1 MADLLHASIAQI
13 ASEIRQDE
21 LSPVQLIETTLEA
34 IDQYEPQL
42 NAFITVFREESLE
55 SAKRVEAELK
65 NEKDLGPLHGIP
77 IALKDIICVEGTR
90 STAGSN
96 FFSDE
101 SLQFDATIV
110 SKLKS
115 AGAIIIGKTN
125 LHEFAFGVT
134 TENPHFGATA
144 NPWDTSRVPGGS
156 SGGSA
161 AAVVAGCCAGALGSD
176 TGGSIRIPAAVCG
189 HVGLK
194 PTFGR
199 ISVHGVVELAQSL
212 DTVGP
217 MCRYV
222 HDVALMMN
230 TLAGYDPRDV
240 HSENQPVPDYT
251 GGLDRPIRG
260 RKAGIPK
267 QHFFENLDPEVDRT
281 VREAIHVLEGLGVE
295 IVELDL
301 PSAEAG
307 HEVTLT
313 LLTAEAGQFHQQRL
327 AAHRED
333 YGVDVRELL
342 EDGLAL
348 SAADYIEAIRVREI
362 VRRDFMNAFEK
373 VDCILSPTAP
383 VPAPLRST
391 HDLSGGSESNRIRP
405 RLTRNTRLVNLL
417 GLPSISVPCGFAQ
430 VEASSSDEGLPVGLQ
445 ISGPWW
451 SEKTLLHIAHAFE
464 RATHWH
470 TVNVRHEALSMNNHS
485 GSQN

>member
-1 MADLLHASIAQI
+1 MDDILQASIAQI
-13 ASEIRQDE
+13 ASEIRKGE
-21 LSPVQLIETTLEA
+21 ISPVELIEATLEA
-34 IDQYEPQL
+34 IDQFQPRL

-55 SAKRVEAELK
+55 SARRAETEIR
-65 NEKDLGPLHGIP
+65 NGKDLGPLHGVP

-96 FFSDE
+96 FFAEE
-101 SLQFDATIV
+101 SPQFDAALV
-110 SKLKS
+110 SKLKN

-144 NPWDTSRVPGGS
+144 NPWDAARVPGGS

-161 AAVVAGCCAGALGSD
+161 AAVVAGLCAGALGSD

-194 PTFGR
+194 PTYGR
-199 ISVHGVVELAQSL
+199 ISVHGVIELAQSF
-212 DTVGP
+212 DCVGP

-251 GGLDRPIRG
+251 EGLDQPISG
-260 RKAGIPK
+260 RRAGIPK
-267 QHFFENLDPEVDRT
+267 QHFFDNLDPEVERIVGD
-281 VREAIHVLEGLGVE
+281 AIRVLEGLGVE
-295 IVELDL
+295 LVELDL

-313 LLTAEAGQFHQQRL
+313 LLMAEAGQFHQQRL
-327 AAHRED
+327 AAQRDD

-342 EDGLAL
+342 EKGLAL
-348 SAADYIEAIRVREI
+348 SATDYIRAVRMQET
-362 VRRDFMNAFEK
+362 VKREFVQAFEE

-391 HDLSGGSESNRIRP
+391 HDLSGGSKSNRIRP
-405 RLTRNTRLVNLL
+405 RLTRNTRLFNVL

-430 VEASSSDEGLPVGLQ
+430 VENSDNEEGLPVGLQ

-451 SEKTLLHIAHAFE
+451 SEKTLLHIAHAYE
-464 RATHWH
+464 RATSWH
-470 TVNVRHEALSMNNHS
+470 TKRVKREA
-485 GSQN
+485 

>member
-1 MADLLHASIAQI
+1 MDDILHASIAEIAAQI
-13 ASEIRQDE
+13 RKGEI
-21 LSPVQLIETTLEA
+21 SPVELIKATLEK
-34 IDQYEPQL
+34 IDQCEPQL
-42 NAFITVFREESLE
+42 NAFITVFRKESLD
-55 SAKRVEAELK
+55 SARRAEAEMRSG
-65 NEKDLGPLHGIP
+65 KDLGPLHGMP
-77 IALKDIICVEGTR
+77 IALKDIIYVEGTH

-96 FFSDE
+96 FFAEE
-101 SLQFDATIV
+101 SPQFDAALV
-110 SKLKS
+110 SKLRD

-144 NPWDTSRVPGGS
+144 NPWDASRVPGGS

-199 ISVHGVVELAQSL
+199 ISVHGVLALAQSL

-240 HSENQPVPDYT
+240 HSENRPVPDYT
-251 GGLDRPIRG
+251 EGLDQPIRG
-260 RKAGIPK
+260 RRAGVPK
-267 QHFFENLDPEVDRT
+267 QHFFDNVDPEVERI
-281 VREAIHVLEGLGVE
+281 VCESIKVLEGLGVD

-301 PSAEAG
+301 PSAPAG

-313 LLTAEAGQFHQQRL
+313 LLTAEAGQFHQERL

-342 EDGLAL
+342 EAGLSL
-348 SAADYIEAIRVREI
+348 SATDYVKAVRVREI
-362 VRRDFMNAFEK
+362 ARREFVEAFEK
-373 VDCILSPTAP
+373 VDCIVSPTAP
-383 VPAPLRST
+383 IPAPLRST

-405 RLTRNTRLVNLL
+405 RLTRNTRLINLL

-430 VEASSSDEGLPVGLQ
+430 VADSDSGEGLPVGLQ
-445 ISGPWW
+445 ITGPWW
-451 SEKTLLHIAHAFE
+451 SEKTLLQIAHAYE
-464 RATHWH
+464 QATPWH
-470 TVNVRHEALSMNNHS
+470 TVRVKRDA
-485 GSQN
+485 

>member
-1 MADLLHASIAQI
+1 MADILHASIAQI
-13 ASEIRQDE
+13 AAQIHKGEI
-21 LSPVQLIETTLEA
+21 SPVELIEATLEA
-34 IDQYEPQL
+34 INECEPQL

-55 SAKRVEAELK
+55 RARRAET
-65 NEKDLGPLHGIP
+65 EIRSGKDLGPLHGIP
-77 IALKDIICVEGTR
+77 IALKDIIYVEGTR
-90 STAGSN
+90 STGGSN

-101 SLQFDATIV
+101 SPQFDAALV
-110 SKLKS
+110 SKLRD

-199 ISVHGVVELAQSL
+199 ISVHGVLALAQSL

-240 HSENQPVPDYT
+240 HSENRPVPDYT
-251 GGLDRPIRG
+251 EGLDEPIRG
-260 RKAGIPK
+260 RKAGVPK
-267 QHFFENLDPEVDRT
+267 QHFFDDLDPEVERI
-281 VREAIHVLEGLGVE
+281 VREAIKVIEGLGVE

-301 PSAEAG
+301 PSAPAG

-313 LLTAEAGQFHQQRL
+313 LLMAEAGQFHEQRL

-342 EDGLAL
+342 EGGLAL
-348 SAADYIEAIRVREI
+348 SASDYIKAVRVREI
-362 VRRDFMNAFEK
+362 VKSEFVQAFEE

-383 VPAPLRST
+383 IPAPLRST

-405 RLTRNTRLVNLL
+405 RLTRNTRLINLL
-417 GLPSISVPCGFAQ
+417 GLPSISVPCGFVQA
-430 VEASSSDEGLPVGLQ
+430 EDSDSKEGLPVGLQ
-445 ISGPWW
+445 ITGPWW
-451 SEKTLLHIAHAFE
+451 SEPTLLQVAHAYE
-464 RATHWH
+464 RATPWH
-470 TVNVRHEALSMNNHS
+470 TMNVRRETFSIGN
-485 GSQN
+485 

>member
-1 MADLLHASIAQI
+1 MDDILHASIAQMAAQI
-13 ASEIRQDE
+13 RKGEI
-21 LSPVQLIETTLEA
+21 SPVELIEATLET
-34 IDQYEPQL
+34 INQCEPQL

-55 SAKRVEAELK
+55 SARRAEAEIR
-65 NEKDLGPLHGIP
+65 NGRDLGPLHGIP
-77 IALKDIICVEGTR
+77 IALKDIIYVEGTR

-96 FFSDE
+96 FFSEE
-101 SLQFDATIV
+101 SPQFDAALV
-110 SKLKS
+110 SKLRD

-144 NPWDTSRVPGGS
+144 NPWDTARVPGGS

-199 ISVHGVVELAQSL
+199 TSVHGVLALAQSL

-230 TLAGYDPRDV
+230 ILAGYDPRDV

-251 GGLDRPIRG
+251 EGLDQPIRG
-260 RKAGIPK
+260 CRVGIPK
-267 QHFFENLDPEVDRT
+267 QHFFDNLDLEVERI
-281 VREAIHVLEGLGVE
+281 VREAIKVLEGLGVE

-301 PSAEAG
+301 PSAPAG

-313 LLTAEAGQFHQQRL
+313 LLTAEAGQFHQERL

-342 EDGLAL
+342 ENGLAL
-348 SAADYIEAIRVREI
+348 SATDYVEAIRVREI
-362 VRRDFMNAFEK
+362 AKREFAQAFDQ

-405 RLTRNTRLVNLL
+405 RLTRNTRLINLL
-417 GLPSISVPCGFAQ
+417 GLPSISVPCGFVQ
-430 VEASSSDEGLPVGLQ
+430 VEDSDSDPGLPVGLQ

-451 SEKTLLHIAHAFE
+451 SEKTLLQIAHTYE
-464 RATHWH
+464 QVTPWH
-470 TVNVRHEALSMNNHS
+470 TVRVKREA
-485 GSQN
+485 

>member
-1 MADLLHASIAQI
+1 MDDILHASIAQI
-13 ASEIRQDE
+13 AAQIRKSAISVVE
-21 LSPVQLIETTLEA
+21 LIEMTLET
-34 IDQYEPQL
+34 IDQCEPEL
-42 NAFITVFREESLE
+42 NAFITVFRDESFE
-55 SAKRVEAELK
+55 RARQAEAEIR
-65 NEKDLGPLHGIP
+65 NGKDLGPLHGMP
-77 IALKDIICVEGTR
+77 IALKDIIYVEGTH

-96 FFSDE
+96 FFAEE
-101 SLQFDATIV
+101 SPQFDAALV
-110 SKLKS
+110 SKLRD

-144 NPWDTSRVPGGS
+144 NPWDTARVPGGS

-199 ISVHGVVELAQSL
+199 ISVHGVFALAQSL

-230 TLAGYDPRDV
+230 VLAGYDPRDV
-240 HSENQPVPDYT
+240 HSENRPVPDYT
-251 GGLDRPIRG
+251 EGLDLPIRG
-260 RKAGIPK
+260 RRAGVPK
-267 QHFFENLDPEVDRT
+267 QHFFDELDPEVERI
-281 VREAIHVLEGLGVE
+281 VHEAIKVLEGLGIE

-301 PSAEAG
+301 PSAPAG

-313 LLTAEAGQFHQQRL
+313 LLTAEAGQFHEQRL
-327 AAHRED
+327 AARRED

-342 EDGLAL
+342 EDGLSL
-348 SAADYIEAIRVREI
+348 SATDYVRAVRVRE
-362 VRRDFMNAFEK
+362 VAKREFVEGFEK
-373 VDCILSPTAP
+373 VDCIVSPTAP

-391 HDLSGGSESNRIRP
+391 HDLSGGSDSNRIRP
-405 RLTRNTRLVNLL
+405 RLTRNTRLINLL
-417 GLPSISVPCGFAQ
+417 GLPSISVPCGFVQ
-430 VEASSSDEGLPVGLQ
+430 VKDSASEHGLPVGLQ
-445 ISGPWW
+445 ITGPWW
-451 SEKTLLHIAHAFE
+451 SEKTLLQVAHAYE
-464 RATHWH
+464 SATSWH
-470 TVNVRHEALSMNNHS
+470 TMKVKCEA
-485 GSQN
+485 

>member
-1 MADLLHASIAQI
+1 MDDILHASIAQLAAQI
-13 ASEIRQDE
+13 RKGEI
-21 LSPVQLIETTLEA
+21 SPVELIGTTLEA
-34 IDQYEPQL
+34 IDECEPQL

-55 SAKRVEAELK
+55 RARQAGVEIRSG
-65 NEKDLGPLHGIP
+65 KDRSPLHGIP
-77 IALKDIICVEGTR
+77 IALKDIIYVEGTR

-96 FFSDE
+96 FFSQE
-101 SLQFDATIV
+101 SPQFDAALV
-110 SKLKS
+110 SKLRD

-144 NPWDTSRVPGGS
+144 NPWDTARVPGGS

-199 ISVHGVVELAQSL
+199 TSVHGVLALAQSL

-230 TLAGYDPRDV
+230 ILAGYDPRDV

-251 GGLDRPIRG
+251 EGLDQPICG
-260 RKAGIPK
+260 RRAGVPK
-267 QHFFENLDPEVDRT
+267 QHFFENLDPEVERVVGD
-281 VREAIHVLEGLGVE
+281 AIKVLEGLGVE

-301 PSAEAG
+301 PSAPAG

-313 LLTAEAGQFHQQRL
+313 LLTAEAGQFHQERL
-327 AAHRED
+327 ATHRED
-333 YGVDVRELL
+333 YGIDVRELL
-342 EDGLAL
+342 EQGLEL
-348 SAADYIEAIRVREI
+348 SATDYVEAIRVREI
-362 VRRDFMNAFEK
+362 TRREFAKAFDQ

-383 VPAPLRST
+383 IAAPLRST

-405 RLTRNTRLVNLL
+405 HLTRNTRLINLL
-417 GLPSISVPCGFAQ
+417 GLPSISVPCGFVQ
-430 VEASSSDEGLPVGLQ
+430 VEGSDSDPGLPVGLQ
-445 ISGPWW
+445 ITGPWW
-451 SEKTLLHIAHAFE
+451 SEKTLLQVAHAYE
-464 RATHWH
+464 RATPWR
-470 TVNVRHEALSMNNHS
+470 TIKVKRF
-485 GSQN
+485 

>member
-1 MADLLHASIAQI
+1 MDDILHASIAQLT
-13 ASEIRQDE
+13 AQIRKGE
-21 LSPVQLIETTLEA
+21 VSTVELIEATFQA
-34 IDQYEPQL
+34 IDQCEPQL

-55 SAKRVEAELK
+55 GARQAEAEIRSG
-65 NEKDLGPLHGIP
+65 KDLGPLHGIP

-96 FFSDE
+96 FFSEE
-101 SLQFDATIV
+101 SPQFDAALV
-110 SKLKS
+110 SKLKD

-194 PTFGR
+194 PTYGR
-199 ISVHGVVELAQSL
+199 ISVRGVIELAQSL
-212 DTVGP
+212 DSVGP

-230 TLAGYDPRDV
+230 ALAGYDPRDV

-251 GGLDRPIRG
+251 EGLDQPIRG
-260 RKAGIPK
+260 RRAGIPK
-267 QHFFENLDPEVDRT
+267 QHFFDNLHPEVERT
-281 VREAIHVLEGLGVE
+281 VGDAIEVLEGLGVE
-295 IVELDL
+295 VVELDL
-301 PSAEAG
+301 PSVEAG

-313 LLTAEAGQFHQQRL
+313 LLMAEAGYFHRQRL
-327 AAHRED
+327 AEHRED

-342 EDGLAL
+342 ERGLSL
-348 SAADYIEAIRVREI
+348 SASDYVKVVRVQEIAKREF
-362 VRRDFMNAFEK
+362 VGAFEE
-373 VDCILSPTAP
+373 VDCILSPTVP
-383 VPAPLRST
+383 IPAPLRST

-405 RLTRNTRLVNLL
+405 RLTQNTRLFNLL

-430 VEASSSDEGLPVGLQ
+430 VEASDSGEGLPVGLQ
-445 ISGPWW
+445 ICGPWW
-451 SEKTLLHIAHAFE
+451 SEKTLLQVAHAYE
-464 RATHWH
+464 RATPWH
-470 TVNVRHEALSMNNHS
+470 TMNVKRETFSMNN
-485 GSQN
+485 

>member
-1 MADLLHASIAQI
+1 MDDMLHASIAQI
-13 ASEIRQDE
+13 AAQIRKGEI
-21 LSPVQLIETTLEA
+21 SPVELIGTTLET
-34 IDQYEPQL
+34 IDQCESQL
-42 NAFITVFREESLE
+42 NAFITVFHEESLE
-55 SAKRVEAELK
+55 RARQAEVELR
-65 NEKDLGPLHGIP
+65 NGKDLGPLHGMP
-77 IALKDIICVEGTR
+77 IALKDIIYVEGTR

-96 FFSDE
+96 FFSEE
-101 SLQFDATIV
+101 SPQFDAALV
-110 SKLKS
+110 SKLRD

-161 AAVVAGCCAGALGSD
+161 AAVVVGCCVGALGSD

-199 ISVHGVVELAQSL
+199 TSVHGVLALAQSL

-251 GGLDRPIRG
+251 EGLDQPIRG
-260 RKAGIPK
+260 RKAGVPK
-267 QHFFENLDPEVDRT
+267 QHFFDSVDPEVERV
-281 VREAIHVLEGLGVE
+281 VREAIKVLEELGVD

-301 PSAEAG
+301 PSAPVG

-313 LLTAEAGQFHQQRL
+313 LLTAEAGQFHQERL

-348 SAADYIEAIRVREI
+348 SAADYVKAVRVRE
-362 VRRDFMNAFEK
+362 VAKREFEEAFEEI
-373 VDCILSPTAP
+373 DCILSPTAP
-383 VPAPLRST
+383 IPAPLRST

-405 RLTRNTRLVNLL
+405 RLTRNTRLINLL

-430 VEASSSDEGLPVGLQ
+430 VGNSDSKEGLPVGLQ
-445 ISGPWW
+445 ITGPWW
-451 SEKTLLHIAHAFE
+451 SEKTLLQVAYAYE
-464 RATHWH
+464 QATPWH
-470 TVNVRHEALSMNNHS
+470 TVKVKREAFSMDD
-485 GSQN
+485 

>member
-1 MADLLHASIAQI
+1 MDNILHASTAQI
-13 ASEIRQDE
+13 AAQIRKGE
-21 LSPVQLIETTLEA
+21 LSPVELIEMTLDA
-34 IDQYEPQL
+34 IDQCEPRL

-55 SAKRVEAELK
+55 RARQVETEIR
-65 NEKDLGPLHGIP
+65 NGQDLGPLHGIP
-77 IALKDIICVEGTR
+77 IALKDIIYVEGTR

-96 FFSDE
+96 FFSKE
-101 SLQFDATIV
+101 SPQFDAALV
-110 SKLKS
+110 SKLRD

-144 NPWDTSRVPGGS
+144 NPWDTARVPGGS

-161 AAVVAGCCAGALGSD
+161 AAVVVGCCAGALGSD

-199 ISVHGVVELAQSL
+199 TSVHGVLALAQSL

-222 HDVALMMN
+222 YDAALMMN
-230 TLAGYDPRDV
+230 VLAGYDPRDV

-251 GGLDRPIRG
+251 EGLDQPIRG
-260 RKAGIPK
+260 CRAGVPK
-267 QHFFENLDPEVDRT
+267 QHFFDQLDPEVDRS
-281 VREAIHVLEGLGVE
+281 VREAIKVLERLGVD
-295 IVELDL
+295 IIELDL
-301 PSAEAG
+301 PSAPAG

-342 EDGLAL
+342 EAGLSL
-348 SAADYIEAIRVREI
+348 SATDYVKAVRVREI
-362 VRRDFMNAFEK
+362 VKREFASAFEG
-373 VDCILSPTAP
+373 VDCIVSPTAP
-383 VPAPLRST
+383 IPAPLRST

-405 RLTRNTRLVNLL
+405 RLTRNTRLINLL
-417 GLPSISVPCGFAQ
+417 GLPSISVPCGFAE
-430 VEASSSDEGLPVGLQ
+430 VENSDSKTGLPVGLQ

-451 SEKTLLHIAHAFE
+451 SEKTLLQVAHAYE
-464 RATHWH
+464 RATPWH
-470 TVNVRHEALSMNNHS
+470 TMKVKCEA
-485 GSQN
+485 

>member
-1 MADLLHASIAQI
+1 MDDMLHASIAQLAAQI
-13 ASEIRQDE
+13 RTGEI
-21 LSPVQLIETTLEA
+21 SPVELIEATLQT
-34 IDQYEPQL
+34 IDQCEPQL

-55 SAKRVEAELK
+55 RARQAEVEIR
-65 NEKDLGPLHGIP
+65 NGKDLGPLHGMP
-77 IALKDIICVEGTR
+77 IALKDIIYVEGTR

-96 FFSDE
+96 FFSEE
-101 SLQFDATIV
+101 SPQFDAALV
-110 SKLKS
+110 SKLRD

-199 ISVHGVVELAQSL
+199 TSVHGVLALAQSL

-251 GGLDRPIRG
+251 EGLDQPIRG
-260 RKAGIPK
+260 RRAGVPK
-267 QHFFENLDPEVDRT
+267 QHFFDSVDPEIERIVG
-281 VREAIHVLEGLGVE
+281 EAIKVLEGLEVD

-301 PSAEAG
+301 PSAPTG

-313 LLTAEAGQFHQQRL
+313 LLTAEAGQFHQERL
-327 AAHRED
+327 AAHGED

-342 EDGLAL
+342 EDGLGL
-348 SAADYIEAIRVREI
+348 SAADYVKAVRVREI
-362 VRRDFMNAFEK
+362 AKREFEEAFEE

-383 VPAPLRST
+383 IPAPLRST

-405 RLTRNTRLVNLL
+405 RLTRNTRLINLL

-430 VEASSSDEGLPVGLQ
+430 VENSDSKEGLPVGLQ
-445 ISGPWW
+445 ITGPWW
-451 SEKTLLHIAHAFE
+451 SEKTLLQVAYAYE
-464 RATHWH
+464 RATPWH
-470 TVNVRHEALSMNNHS
+470 TINVKREA
-485 GSQN
+485 

>member
-1 MADLLHASIAQI
+1 MDDILYGSIAQI
-13 ASEIRQDE
+13 AAQIRKGDI
-21 LSPVQLIETTLEA
+21 SPVELIEGTLEA
-34 IDQYEPQL
+34 IDECEPQL
-42 NAFITVFREESLE
+42 NAFITVFHEESLE
-55 SAKRVEAELK
+55 RAREAEAEIR
-65 NEKDLGPLHGIP
+65 NGNDLGPLHGMP
-77 IALKDIICVEGTR
+77 IALKDIIYVQGTH

-96 FFSDE
+96 FFSEE
-101 SLQFDATIV
+101 SPQFDAALV
-110 SKLKS
+110 SKLRDS
-115 AGAIIIGKTN
+115 GAIIIGKTN

-144 NPWDTSRVPGGS
+144 NPWDTARVPGGS

-161 AAVVAGCCAGALGSD
+161 AAVISGCCAGALGSD

-199 ISVHGVVELAQSL
+199 VSLYGVLELAQSL

-222 HDVALMMN
+222 HDAALMMN

-240 HSENQPVPDYT
+240 HSENQPVLDYT
-251 GGLDRPIRG
+251 EGLEQPIRG
-260 RKAGIPK
+260 RRAGIPK
-267 QHFFENLDPEVDRT
+267 QHFFDNVDPEVERL
-281 VREAIHVLEGLGVE
+281 VREAIKVLEELGVD
-295 IVELDL
+295 IVEIDL
-301 PSAEAG
+301 PSAEVG

-313 LLTAEAGQFHQQRL
+313 LLTAEAGQFHQERL
-327 AAHRED
+327 ATHRED

-348 SAADYIEAIRVREI
+348 SATDYVKAVRVREI
-362 VRRDFMNAFEK
+362 ARREFSEVFET

-383 VPAPLRST
+383 IPAPFRST

-405 RLTRNTRLVNLL
+405 RLTRNTRLINLL

-430 VEASSSDEGLPVGLQ
+430 VGSTDSNEGLPVGLQ

-451 SEKTLLHIAHAFE
+451 SEKTLLHIAHAYE
-464 RATHWH
+464 RATPWH
-470 TVNVRHEALSMNNHS
+470 TVKVKREA
-485 GSQN
+485 

>member
-1 MADLLHASIAQI
+1 MEGILHTSIAQI
-13 ASEIRQDE
+13 GVQIRRGEI
-21 LSPVQLIETTLEA
+21 SPVELIEATLEA
-34 IDQYEPQL
+34 IDRCEPQL

-55 SAKRVEAELK
+55 NARWAEAAIRDG
-65 NEKDLGPLHGIP
+65 KDLGPLHGLP
-77 IALKDIICVEGTR
+77 IALKDIIYVEGTR

-96 FFSDE
+96 FFSEE
-101 SLQFDATIV
+101 SPQFDAALV
-110 SKLKS
+110 SKLRD

-161 AAVVAGCCAGALGSD
+161 AAAVAGCCAGALGSD

-199 ISVHGVVELAQSL
+199 ISVYGVLPLAQSL

-230 TLAGYDPRDV
+230 VLAGYDSRDV
-240 HSENQPVPDYT
+240 HSANCPVPDYT
-251 GGLDRPIRG
+251 EGLDQPIRG
-260 RKAGIPK
+260 RRAGVPK
-267 QHFFENLDPEVDRT
+267 QHFFDNVDPEVERT
-281 VREAIHVLEGLGVE
+281 VGEAIKVLEGLGVE

-313 LLTAEAGQFHQQRL
+313 LLTAEAGQFHQERL

-348 SAADYIEAIRVREI
+348 SAAEYINAIRVREI
-362 VRRDFMNAFEK
+362 VRREFVGAFEK

-383 VPAPLRST
+383 IPAPLRST

-405 RLTRNTRLVNLL
+405 RLTRNTRLINLL

-430 VEASSSDEGLPVGLQ
+430 VENSDSQEGLPVGLQ
-445 ISGPWW
+445 ITGPWW
-451 SEKTLLHIAHAFE
+451 SEKTLLHIAHAYE
-464 RATHWH
+464 RATPWH
-470 TVNVRHEALSMNNHS
+470 TVNVKRCIE
-485 GSQN
+485 

>member
-1 MADLLHASIAQI
+1 MDDILHASIAQI
-13 ASEIRQDE
+13 AAQIRKGE
-21 LSPVQLIETTLEA
+21 LSPVELIEMTLET
-34 IDQYEPQL
+34 IDQCEPQL

-55 SAKRVEAELK
+55 SARRAEAEIR
-65 NEKDLGPLHGIP
+65 NGRDLGPLHGIP
-77 IALKDIICVEGTR
+77 IALKDIIYVEGTR

-96 FFSDE
+96 FFSEE
-101 SLQFDATIV
+101 SPQFDAALVT
-110 SKLKS
+110 KLRD

-144 NPWDTSRVPGGS
+144 NPWDTARVPGGS

-199 ISVHGVVELAQSL
+199 TSVHGVLALAQSL

-222 HDVALMMN
+222 HDAALMMN

-251 GGLDRPIRG
+251 EGLDQPIRG
-260 RKAGIPK
+260 RRAGVPK
-267 QHFFENLDPEVDRT
+267 QHFFENLDSEVER
-281 VREAIHVLEGLGVE
+281 VVGEAIKVLEGLGVE

-313 LLTAEAGQFHQQRL
+313 LLTAEAGQFHQERL

-348 SAADYIEAIRVREI
+348 SATDYVEAIRVREI
-362 VRRDFMNAFEK
+362 AKREFAQAFDQ

-405 RLTRNTRLVNLL
+405 RLTRNTRLINLL

-430 VEASSSDEGLPVGLQ
+430 VEGSDSKEGLPVGLQ
-445 ISGPWW
+445 ITGPWW
-451 SEKTLLHIAHAFE
+451 YEKTLLQIAHTYE
-464 RATHWH
+464 RATPWH
-470 TVNVRHEALSMNNHS
+470 TVKVKRDA
-485 GSQN
+485 

>member
-1 MADLLHASIAQI
+1 MDDILHASIAQI
-13 ASEIRQDE
+13 AAQIRKGK
-21 LSPVQLIETTLEA
+21 LSPVELIETTLQA
-34 IDQYEPQL
+34 IDRCEPQL

-55 SAKRVEAELK
+55 RARGAEADIR
-65 NEKDLGPLHGIP
+65 NGKDLGPLHGVP
-77 IALKDIICVEGTR
+77 IALKDIIYVEGTR

-101 SLQFDATIV
+101 SPQFDAALV
-110 SKLKS
+110 FKLRE

-199 ISVHGVVELAQSL
+199 TSVHGVLALAQSL

-222 HDVALMMN
+222 HDIALMMN
-230 TLAGYDPRDV
+230 VLAGYDPRDV
-240 HSENQPVPDYT
+240 HSVNQPVPDYAD
-251 GGLDRPIRG
+251 GIDQPIRG
-260 RKAGIPK
+260 RRAGVPK
-267 QHFFENLDPEVDRT
+267 QHFFENLDPEVERV
-281 VREAIHVLEGLGVE
+281 VREAIKVLEGLGVE

-301 PSAEAG
+301 PSAPAG

-313 LLTAEAGQFHQQRL
+313 LLTAEAGQFHQERL
-327 AAHRED
+327 AAHRGD

-342 EDGLAL
+342 EAGLAL
-348 SAADYIEAIRVREI
+348 SATDYVKAVRVREI
-362 VRRDFMNAFEK
+362 AKREFSLAFEE

-383 VPAPLRST
+383 IPAPLRST

-405 RLTRNTRLVNLL
+405 RLTRNTRLINLL

-430 VEASSSDEGLPVGLQ
+430 VENSDSEVGLPVGLQ
-445 ISGPWW
+445 ITGPWW
-451 SEKTLLHIAHAFE
+451 SEQTLLQVAHAYE
-464 RATHWH
+464 HATPWH
-470 TVNVRHEALSMNNHS
+470 TMNVKRKA
-485 GSQN
+485 

>member
-1 MADLLHASIAQI
+1 MDDILYGSIAQI
-13 ASEIRQDE
+13 AAQIRKGDI
-21 LSPVQLIETTLEA
+21 SPVELIEGTLEA
-34 IDQYEPQL
+34 IDQCEPQL
-42 NAFITVFREESLE
+42 NAFITVFHDESLE
-55 SAKRVEAELK
+55 RARQAET
-65 NEKDLGPLHGIP
+65 EIRDGTDLGPLHGMP
-77 IALKDIICVEGTR
+77 IALKDIIYVQGTH

-96 FFSDE
+96 FFSEE
-101 SLQFDATIV
+101 SPRFDAALV
-110 SKLKS
+110 SRLRD
-115 AGAIIIGKTN
+115 AGAVIIGKTN

-199 ISVHGVVELAQSL
+199 VSVYGVLELAQSL

-222 HDVALMMN
+222 HDAALMMN

-240 HSENQPVPDYT
+240 HSENQPVLDYT
-251 GGLDRPIRG
+251 EGLEQPIRG
-260 RKAGIPK
+260 RRAGIPK
-267 QHFFENLDPEVDRT
+267 QHFFDNVDPEVERL
-281 VREAIHVLEGLGVE
+281 VREAIKVLEELGVD

-313 LLTAEAGQFHQQRL
+313 LLTAEAGQFHQERL
-327 AAHRED
+327 ATHRED

-348 SAADYIEAIRVREI
+348 SATDYVKAVRVRE
-362 VRRDFMNAFEK
+362 VARREFSEAFGA

-405 RLTRNTRLVNLL
+405 RLTRNTRLINLL

-430 VEASSSDEGLPVGLQ
+430 VENTDSEEGLPVGLQ

-451 SEKTLLHIAHAFE
+451 SEKTLLHIAHAYE
-464 RATHWH
+464 CATSWH
-470 TVNVRHEALSMNNHS
+470 TVNVKRCIE
-485 GSQN
+485 

>member
-1 MADLLHASIAQI
+1 MDDILYASISQLAAQI
-13 ASEIRQDE
+13 HKGKI
-21 LSPVQLIETTLEA
+21 SPVELIEMTLQA
-34 IDQYEPQL
+34 IDQCEPQL
-42 NAFITVFREESLE
+42 NAFITVFHEGSLKK
-55 SAKRVEAELK
+55 ARQAEAEMRK
-65 NEKDLGPLHGIP
+65 GKDLGPLHGIP
-77 IALKDIICVEGTR
+77 IALKDIIYVEGTR

-96 FFSDE
+96 FFSEE
-101 SLQFDATIV
+101 SPQFDAALV
-110 SKLKS
+110 SKLKG

-161 AAVVAGCCAGALGSD
+161 SAVVAGCCAGALGSD

-194 PTFGR
+194 PTYGR
-199 ISVHGVVELAQSL
+199 ISVHGVLELAQSL
-212 DTVGP
+212 DCVGP

-240 HSENQPVPDYT
+240 HSEDQPVPDYT
-251 GGLDRPIRG
+251 EGLDQPIRG
-260 RKAGIPK
+260 RKVGVPK
-267 QHFFENLDPEVDRT
+267 QHFFDNLHPEVERT
-281 VREAIHVLEGLGVE
+281 TGDAIKVLEGLGVE

-301 PSAEAG
+301 SSAEMG
-307 HEVTLT
+307 HEVTLM
-313 LLTAEAGQFHQQRL
+313 LLMAEAGHFHQQRL

-348 SAADYIEAIRVREI
+348 SAADYVKAVRGQEI
-362 VRRDFMNAFEK
+362 VRREFTQAFEK
-373 VDCILSPTAP
+373 VDCIISPTAP
-383 VPAPLRST
+383 IPAPLRST

-405 RLTRNTRLVNLL
+405 RLTRNTRLFNLL

-430 VEASSSDEGLPVGLQ
+430 IENSNSEEGLPVGLQ

-451 SEKTLLHIAHAFE
+451 SEKALLQVAYAYE
-464 RATHWH
+464 RATPWH
-470 TVNVRHEALSMNNHS
+470 TKNVKRDA
-485 GSQN
+485 

>member
-1 MADLLHASIAQI
+1 MDDILHASIAEI
-13 ASEIRQDE
+13 AEAIRKGEI
-21 LSPVQLIETTLEA
+21 SPVELIEATLA
-34 IDQYEPQL
+34 KIDRCEPQL

-55 SAKRVEAELK
+55 RARQAEVEIRDG
-65 NEKDLGPLHGIP
+65 KDLGPLHGMP
-77 IALKDIICVEGTR
+77 IALKDIIYVEGTR

-96 FFSDE
+96 FFAEE
-101 SLQFDATIV
+101 SPQFDAALVT
-110 SKLKS
+110 KLRD
-115 AGAIIIGKTN
+115 AGAVIIGKTN

-144 NPWDTSRVPGGS
+144 NPWDTARVPGGS

-199 ISVHGVVELAQSL
+199 ISVHGVFELAQSL

-230 TLAGYDPRDV
+230 ALAGYDPRDV
-240 HSENQPVPDYT
+240 HSANQPVPDYT
-251 GGLDRPIRG
+251 EGLDQSIRG
-260 RKAGIPK
+260 RRAGVPK
-267 QHFFENLDPEVDRT
+267 QHFFDNVDPEVERI
-281 VREAIHVLEGLGVE
+281 VREAIKVVEGLGVE

-301 PSAEAG
+301 PSAKAG

-313 LLTAEAGQFHQQRL
+313 LLTAEAGQFHQERL

-342 EDGLAL
+342 ENGLSL
-348 SAADYIEAIRVREI
+348 SATDYVKAVRVREVVTREFI
-362 VRRDFMNAFEK
+362 QAFEE

-383 VPAPLRST
+383 IPAPLRST

-405 RLTRNTRLVNLL
+405 RLTRNTRLINLL
-417 GLPSISVPCGFAQ
+417 GLPSISVPCGFVQ
-430 VEASSSDEGLPVGLQ
+430 VENSESKEGLPVGLQ
-445 ISGPWW
+445 ITGPWW
-451 SEKTLLHIAHAFE
+451 SEKTLLQVAHAYE
-464 RATHWH
+464 RATPWH
-470 TVNVRHEALSMNNHS
+470 TVHVKRET
-485 GSQN
+485 

>member
-1 MADLLHASIAQI
+1 MDEILHASIAQI
-13 ASEIRQDE
+13 AAQIRKGAISAVE
-21 LSPVQLIETTLEA
+21 LIEMTLET
-34 IDQYEPQL
+34 IDRCEPEL
-42 NAFITVFREESLE
+42 NAFIRVFRDESLE
-55 SAKRVEAELK
+55 RARQAEAEIR
-65 NEKDLGPLHGIP
+65 NGKDLGPLHGMP
-77 IALKDIICVEGTR
+77 IALKDIIYVEGTR

-96 FFSDE
+96 FFADE
-101 SLQFDATIV
+101 SPQFDAALVT
-110 SKLKS
+110 KLRD

-199 ISVHGVVELAQSL
+199 ISVYGVFALAQSL

-230 TLAGYDPRDV
+230 ALAGYDPRDV

-251 GGLDRPIRG
+251 EGLDQPIHG
-260 RKAGIPK
+260 RRIGVPK
-267 QHFFENLDPEVDRT
+267 QHFFENLDPEVKRVVGD
-281 VREAIHVLEGLGVE
+281 AIKVLEGLGVE

-301 PSAEAG
+301 PSAPAG

-313 LLTAEAGQFHQQRL
+313 LLMAEAGQFHQQRL
-327 AAHRED
+327 ASHREN

-342 EDGLAL
+342 EDGLSL
-348 SAADYIEAIRVREI
+348 SATDYVKAVRVREI
-362 VRRDFMNAFEK
+362 VRREFVEAFER
-373 VDCILSPTAP
+373 VDCIVSPTAP

-391 HDLSGGSESNRIRP
+391 HDLSGGSESNRI
-405 RLTRNTRLVNLL
+405 
-417 GLPSISVPCGFAQ
+417 PSALDS
-430 VEASSSDEGLPVGLQ
+430 EHTSD
-445 ISGPWW
+445 
-451 SEKTLLHIAHAFE
+451 
-464 RATHWH
+464 
-470 TVNVRHEALSMNNHS
+470 
-485 GSQN
+485 

>member
-1 MADLLHASIAQI
+1 MEDLLHASIAQI
-13 ASEIRQDE
+13 AAQIRKGAISVVE
-21 LSPVQLIETTLEA
+21 LIEMTLET
-34 IDQYEPQL
+34 IDQCEPEL
-42 NAFITVFREESLE
+42 NAFIKVFRDESLE
-55 SAKRVEAELK
+55 RARQAEAEIR
-65 NEKDLGPLHGIP
+65 NGKDLGPLHGMP
-77 IALKDIICVEGTR
+77 IALKDIIYVEGTR

-96 FFSDE
+96 FFADE
-101 SLQFDATIV
+101 SPQFDAALVT
-110 SKLKS
+110 KLRD

-199 ISVHGVVELAQSL
+199 TSVYGVLALAQSL

-230 TLAGYDPRDV
+230 ILAGYDPRDV
-240 HSENQPVPDYT
+240 HSESQPVPDYAD
-251 GGLDRPIRG
+251 GIDQPIRG
-260 RKAGIPK
+260 RRAGIPK
-267 QHFFENLDPEVDRT
+267 QHFFENLDPEVERVVDD
-281 VREAIHVLEGLGVE
+281 AIKVLEGLGVE

-301 PSAEAG
+301 PSAPTG

-327 AAHRED
+327 AAHREN

-348 SAADYIEAIRVREI
+348 SATNYVEAIRVREI
-362 VRRDFMNAFEK
+362 ARREFVEAFER
-373 VDCILSPTAP
+373 VDCIVSPTAP

-405 RLTRNTRLVNLL
+405 RLTRNTRLINLL
-417 GLPSISVPCGFAQ
+417 GLPSISVPCGFVQ
-430 VEASSSDEGLPVGLQ
+430 VEDSDSEQGLPVGLQ

-451 SEKTLLHIAHAFE
+451 SEKTLLQVAHAYE
-464 RATHWH
+464 QATPWH
-470 TVNVRHEALSMNNHS
+470 TVRVKCEA
-485 GSQN
+485 

>member
-1 MADLLHASIAQI
+1 MDDILHASIAQI
-13 ASEIRQDE
+13 AAQIRKGD
-21 LSPVQLIETTLEA
+21 LSPVELIKATLEK
-34 IDQYEPQL
+34 IDQCEPQL
-42 NAFITVFREESLE
+42 NAFIAVFREESLE
-55 SAKRVEAELK
+55 SARQAEAEIRDGR
-65 NEKDLGPLHGIP
+65 DLGPLHGMP
-77 IALKDIICVEGTR
+77 IALKDIIYVEGTR

-96 FFSDE
+96 FFSEE
-101 SLQFDATIV
+101 SPQFDAALV
-110 SKLKS
+110 SKLRG

-144 NPWDTSRVPGGS
+144 NPWHTSRVPGGS

-161 AAVVAGCCAGALGSD
+161 AAVVAGGCAGALGSD

-199 ISVHGVVELAQSL
+199 ISVHGVLALAQSL

-222 HDVALMMN
+222 HDAALMMN
-230 TLAGYDPRDV
+230 CLAGYDARDV

-251 GGLDRPIRG
+251 EGLDEPVRG

-267 QHFFENLDPEVDRT
+267 QHFFDNVDPEVER
-281 VREAIHVLEGLGVE
+281 VVHEAIKVLEGLGVE
-295 IVELDL
+295 IVELNL
-301 PSAEAG
+301 PSAPAG

-313 LLTAEAGQFHQQRL
+313 LLTAEAGEFHQERL

-348 SAADYIEAIRVREI
+348 SAADYVKAVRVREV
-362 VRRDFMNAFEK
+362 VRREFAQAFDQ

-405 RLTRNTRLVNLL
+405 RLTRNTRLINLL
-417 GLPSISVPCGFAQ
+417 GLPSISVPCGFVQ
-430 VEASSSDEGLPVGLQ
+430 VKNSDSEVGLPVGLQ
-445 ISGPWW
+445 ITGPWW
-451 SEKTLLHIAHAFE
+451 SEKTLLQVAHAYE
-464 RATHWH
+464 RATPWH
-470 TVNVRHEALSMNNHS
+470 TVRVKREA
-485 GSQN
+485 

>member
-1 MADLLHASIAQI
+1 MDDMLYGSIAQI
-13 ASEIRQDE
+13 AAQIRKGEI
-21 LSPVQLIETTLEA
+21 SPIELIEATLQA
-34 IDQYEPQL
+34 IDQCEPQL
-42 NAFITVFREESLE
+42 NAFITLFREESLE
-55 SAKRVEAELK
+55 SARRAEAEIRSG
-65 NEKDLGPLHGIP
+65 NDLGPLHGMP
-77 IALKDIICVEGTR
+77 IALKDIIYVEGTR

-96 FFSDE
+96 FFSEE
-101 SLQFDATIV
+101 SPQFDATLV
-110 SKLKS
+110 SKLRD

-144 NPWDTSRVPGGS
+144 NPWDPSRVPGGS

-161 AAVVAGCCAGALGSD
+161 AAVVAGCCASALGSD

-194 PTFGR
+194 PTYGR
-199 ISVHGVVELAQSL
+199 ISVHGVLELAQSL

-251 GGLDRPIRG
+251 EGLDQPIRG
-260 RKAGIPK
+260 SKAGIPK
-267 QHFFENLDPEVDRT
+267 QHFFDNLDPEVERI
-281 VREAIHVLEGLGVE
+281 VREAIKVLEGLGVE
-295 IVELDL
+295 IVEFDL

-327 AAHRED
+327 AAHRAD

-342 EDGLAL
+342 ENGLSL
-348 SAADYIEAIRVREI
+348 SATDYVKAVRVREI
-362 VRRDFMNAFEK
+362 VRREFVGAFEK

-383 VPAPLRST
+383 IPAPLRST

-405 RLTRNTRLVNLL
+405 RLTRNTRLINLL

-430 VEASSSDEGLPVGLQ
+430 VADSDSKEGLPVGLQ
-445 ISGPWW
+445 ITGPWW
-451 SEKTLLHIAHAFE
+451 SEKTLLQIAHAYE
-464 RATHWH
+464 RATPWH
-470 TVNVRHEALSMNNHS
+470 KINVKCAA
-485 GSQN
+485 

>member
-1 MADLLHASIAQI
+1 MDDILHASIAQM
-13 ASEIRQDE
+13 AAQIRKGKI
-21 LSPVQLIETTLEA
+21 SPVELIEATFEK
-34 IDQYEPQL
+34 IDQCEPQL
-42 NAFITVFREESLE
+42 NAFITLFREESLQ
-55 SAKRVEAELK
+55 SAKQAEVEIR
-65 NEKDLGPLHGIP
+65 NGKDLGPLHGIP
-77 IALKDIICVEGTR
+77 IALKDIIYVEGTR

-101 SLQFDATIV
+101 SPQFDAALVT
-110 SKLKS
+110 KLRD

-144 NPWDTSRVPGGS
+144 NPWDTARVPGGS

-199 ISVHGVVELAQSL
+199 TSVHGVLALAQSL

-222 HDVALMMN
+222 HDAALMMN
-230 TLAGYDPRDV
+230 VLAGYDPRDV
-240 HSENQPVPDYT
+240 HSENRPVPDYAD
-251 GGLDRPIRG
+251 GIDQPIRK
-260 RKAGIPK
+260 RRAGVPK
-267 QHFFENLDPEVDRT
+267 QHFFNSVDPEVERT
-281 VREAIHVLEGLGVE
+281 VGEAIKVLEGLGVE

-342 EDGLAL
+342 EAGLSL
-348 SAADYIEAIRVREI
+348 SATDYVKAVRVREI
-362 VRRDFMNAFEK
+362 VKREFVGAFEG

-383 VPAPLRST
+383 IPAPLRST

-405 RLTRNTRLVNLL
+405 RLTRNTRLINLL
-417 GLPSISVPCGFAQ
+417 GLPSISVPCGFVQ
-430 VEASSSDEGLPVGLQ
+430 VEDSDSKTGLPVGLQ
-445 ISGPWW
+445 ITGPWW
-451 SEKTLLHIAHAFE
+451 SEKTLLQIAHAYE
-464 RATHWH
+464 QATPWH
-470 TVNVRHEALSMNNHS
+470 TVRVKRDA
-485 GSQN
+485 

>member
-1 MADLLHASIAQI
+1 MDDILHASIVQIGAQI
-13 ASEIRQDE
+13 RKGEI
-21 LSPVQLIETTLEA
+21 SPVELIEATLDK
-34 IDQYEPQL
+34 IDQCEPQL
-42 NAFITVFREESLE
+42 NAFITVFRKESLE
-55 SAKRVEAELK
+55 SARQAEAEIK
-65 NEKDLGPLHGIP
+65 SGKDLGPLHGMP
-77 IALKDIICVEGTR
+77 IALKDIIYVEGTR

-96 FFSDE
+96 FFSEE
-101 SLQFDATIV
+101 SPQFDAALV
-110 SKLKS
+110 SKLRA

-144 NPWDTSRVPGGS
+144 NPWDTARVPGGS

-199 ISVHGVVELAQSL
+199 ISVYGVFALAQSL

-230 TLAGYDPRDV
+230 ILTGYDPRDV

-251 GGLDRPIRG
+251 EGLNQPIRG
-260 RKAGIPK
+260 CRAGVPK
-267 QHFFENLDPEVDRT
+267 QHFFENVDPEVERI
-281 VREAIHVLEGLGVE
+281 VGEAIKVLERLGVD
-295 IVELDL
+295 IIELDL
-301 PSAEAG
+301 PSAAAG

-342 EDGLAL
+342 EDGLSL
-348 SAADYIEAIRVREI
+348 SATDYVKAVRVREI
-362 VRRDFMNAFEK
+362 AKREFVGAFEE

-383 VPAPLRST
+383 IPAPLRST

-405 RLTRNTRLVNLL
+405 RLTRNTRLINLL

-430 VEASSSDEGLPVGLQ
+430 VQNSDSEEGLPVGLQ

-451 SEKTLLHIAHAFE
+451 SEKKLLQVAHAYE
-464 RATHWH
+464 RATPWH
-470 TVNVRHEALSMNNHS
+470 IINVKRF
-485 GSQN
+485 

>member
-1 MADLLHASIAQI
+1 MDDILHASIAQI
-13 ASEIRQDE
+13 AAQIRKGEI
-21 LSPVQLIETTLEA
+21 SPVELIKMTLEA
-34 IDQYEPQL
+34 IDQCEPQL
-42 NAFITVFREESLE
+42 NAFITLFHEESLQ
-55 SAKRVEAELK
+55 SARQAEAEMR
-65 NEKDLGPLHGIP
+65 NGTDLGPLHGMP
-77 IALKDIICVEGTR
+77 IALKDIIYVEGTR

-96 FFSDE
+96 FFSQE
-101 SLQFDATIV
+101 SPQFDAALV
-110 SKLKS
+110 SKLRS

-144 NPWDTSRVPGGS
+144 NPWDTARVPGGS

-194 PTFGR
+194 PTYGR
-199 ISVHGVVELAQSL
+199 ISVHGVLELAQSL

-230 TLAGYDPRDV
+230 VLAGYDPRDV
-240 HSENQPVPDYT
+240 HSEDQPVPDYT
-251 GGLDRPIRG
+251 EGLDESLRG
-260 RKAGIPK
+260 RRAGVPK
-267 QHFFENLDPEVDRT
+267 PHFFDNLDSEVERT
-281 VREAIHVLEGLGVE
+281 VREAIKVLEGLGVD
-295 IVELDL
+295 IIELDL

-313 LLTAEAGQFHQQRL
+313 LLTAEAGQSHQQRL
-327 AAHRED
+327 AAHREN

-342 EDGLAL
+342 EDGLSL
-348 SAADYIEAIRVREI
+348 SAADYVKAVRVREI
-362 VRRDFMNAFEK
+362 VKREFVGAFER

-383 VPAPLRST
+383 IPAPLRST

-405 RLTRNTRLVNLL
+405 RLTRNTRLINLL

-430 VEASSSDEGLPVGLQ
+430 VDDSDSEKGLPVGLQ
-445 ISGPWW
+445 ITGPWW
-451 SEKTLLHIAHAFE
+451 SEQTLLQVAHAYE
-464 RATHWH
+464 RATLWH
-470 TVNVRHEALSMNNHS
+470 TMKVKHGTFSMDN
-485 GSQN
+485 

>member
-1 MADLLHASIAQI
+1 MDDILYASIAQLAAQI
-13 ASEIRQDE
+13 RKGEI
-21 LSPVQLIETTLEA
+21 SPVELIEITLET
-34 IDQYEPQL
+34 IDQCEPQL

-55 SAKRVEAELK
+55 TAKQVEAEIRSG
-65 NEKDLGPLHGIP
+65 KDLGLLHGMP
-77 IALKDIICVEGTR
+77 IALKDIIYVEGTR

-96 FFSDE
+96 FFLEE
-101 SLQFDATIV
+101 SPQFDAALV
-110 SKLKS
+110 SKLRD

-161 AAVVAGCCAGALGSD
+161 SAVVAGCCAGALGSD

-194 PTFGR
+194 PTYGR
-199 ISVHGVVELAQSL
+199 ISVHGVLELAQSL

-222 HDVALMMN
+222 HDVAVMMN
-230 TLAGYDPRDV
+230 TLAGYDSRDV
-240 HSENQPVPDYT
+240 HSENRPVPDYT
-251 GGLDRPIRG
+251 EGLDQPIRG

-267 QHFFENLDPEVDRT
+267 QHFFDNLDPEVERIVND
-281 VREAIHVLEGLGVE
+281 AIKILEGLGVE

-301 PSAEAG
+301 PSAQAG

-313 LLTAEAGQFHQQRL
+313 LLKAEAGQFHQQRL
-327 AAHRED
+327 AAQRAD

-342 EDGLAL
+342 EEGLSL
-348 SAADYIEAIRVREI
+348 SASDYVKAVRVREI
-362 VRRDFMNAFEK
+362 VKREFAGAFEE

-383 VPAPLRST
+383 IPAPLRST

-405 RLTRNTRLVNLL
+405 RLTRNTRLINLL

-430 VEASSSDEGLPVGLQ
+430 VENSDSAEGLPVGLQ
-445 ISGPWW
+445 ITGPWW
-451 SEKTLLHIAHAFE
+451 SEKTLLQVAHAYE
-464 RATHWH
+464 RATPWH
-470 TVNVRHEALSMNNHS
+470 TINVKRETFVLKN
-485 GSQN
+485 

>member
-1 MADLLHASIAQI
+1 MDDILHASIAQI
-13 ASEIRQDE
+13 AAQIRKGEI
-21 LSPVQLIETTLEA
+21 SPVELIETTLQA
-34 IDQYEPQL
+34 IDQREPQL
-42 NAFITVFREESLE
+42 NAFITVFSEESLE
-55 SAKRVEAELK
+55 SARQVETEIRSG
-65 NEKDLGPLHGIP
+65 KDLGPLHGMP
-77 IALKDIICVEGTR
+77 IALKDIIYIEGTR

-96 FFSDE
+96 FFAEE
-101 SLQFDATIV
+101 SPQFDAALV
-110 SKLKS
+110 SKLRD

-144 NPWDTSRVPGGS
+144 NPWDTARVPGGS

-199 ISVHGVVELAQSL
+199 ISVHGVLALAQSL

-230 TLAGYDPRDV
+230 VLAGYDPRDV
-240 HSENQPVPDYT
+240 HSENQPMPDYT
-251 GGLDRPIRG
+251 EGLDQPIRG
-260 RKAGIPK
+260 RRAGVPK
-267 QHFFENLDPEVDRT
+267 QHFFENLDSEVER
-281 VREAIHVLEGLGVE
+281 VVGQAIKTLEGLGVE

-301 PSAEAG
+301 PSAPAG

-313 LLTAEAGQFHQQRL
+313 LLTAEAGQFHQERL

-342 EDGLAL
+342 EQGLEL
-348 SAADYIEAIRVREI
+348 SATDYVEAIRVREI
-362 VRRDFMNAFEK
+362 AKREFVQAFDQ

-405 RLTRNTRLVNLL
+405 RLTRNTRLINLL
-417 GLPSISVPCGFAQ
+417 GLPSISVPCGFVQ
-430 VEASSSDEGLPVGLQ
+430 VEDSNGDPGLPVGLQ

-451 SEKTLLHIAHAFE
+451 SEKTLLQVAHAYE
-464 RATHWH
+464 QATPWH
-470 TVNVRHEALSMNNHS
+470 TVKVKREA
-485 GSQN
+485 

>member
-1 MADLLHASIAQI
+1 MDDILHASIAQI
-13 ASEIRQDE
+13 AAQIRKGEI
-21 LSPVQLIETTLEA
+21 SPVELIEATLEK
-34 IDQYEPQL
+34 IDQCEPQL

-55 SAKRVEAELK
+55 SARRAEAELRDG
-65 NEKDLGPLHGIP
+65 KDLGPLHGMP
-77 IALKDIICVEGTR
+77 IALKDIIYVEGTR

-96 FFSDE
+96 FFAEE
-101 SLQFDATIV
+101 SPQFDAALV
-110 SKLKS
+110 SKLRD

-144 NPWDTSRVPGGS
+144 NPWDTARVPGGS

-199 ISVHGVVELAQSL
+199 ISVHGVLALAQSL

-230 TLAGYDPRDV
+230 ALAGYDPRDV

-251 GGLDRPIRG
+251 EGLEQPIRG
-260 RKAGIPK
+260 RRAGVPK
-267 QHFFENLDPEVDRT
+267 QHFFDNLDPEVARIAG
-281 VREAIHVLEGLGVE
+281 EAIKVLEGLGVE

-301 PSAEAG
+301 PSAPAG

-313 LLTAEAGQFHQQRL
+313 LLTAEAGEFHQERL
-327 AAHRED
+327 AAHRAE

-348 SAADYIEAIRVREI
+348 SAADYVKAVRVREI
-362 VRRDFMNAFEK
+362 VRREFSQAFEE

-383 VPAPLRST
+383 IPAPLRST

-405 RLTRNTRLVNLL
+405 RLTRNTRLINLL
-417 GLPSISVPCGFAQ
+417 GLPSISVPCGF
-430 VEASSSDEGLPVGLQ
+430 VKVKNSDSEVGLPVGLQ
-445 ISGPWW
+445 ITGPWW
-451 SEKTLLHIAHAFE
+451 SEKTLLHVAHAYE
-464 RATHWH
+464 RATPWY
-470 TVNVRHEALSMNNHS
+470 TVRVKRDA
-485 GSQN
+485 

>member
-1 MADLLHASIAQI
+1 MDDMLYGSIDQIAAQI
-13 ASEIRQDE
+13 RKGEI
-21 LSPVQLIETTLEA
+21 SPVELIEATLGA
-34 IDQYEPQL
+34 IDPCEPQL
-42 NAFITVFREESLE
+42 NAFITVFHEESLQR
-55 SAKRVEAELK
+55 ARKVEAEIR
-65 NEKDLGPLHGIP
+65 NGKDLGPLHGMP
-77 IALKDIICVEGTR
+77 IALKDIISVEGTR

-96 FFSDE
+96 FFAEE
-101 SLQFDATIV
+101 SPQFDAALV
-110 SKLKS
+110 SKLKN

-144 NPWDTSRVPGGS
+144 NPWDTARVPGGS

-194 PTFGR
+194 PTYGR
-199 ISVHGVVELAQSL
+199 ISVHGVIELAQSL

-230 TLAGYDPRDV
+230 ILAGYDPRDV
-240 HSENQPVPDYT
+240 HSKNQSVPDYT
-251 GGLDRPIRG
+251 EGLDGSIHGHR
-260 RKAGIPK
+260 AGVPK
-267 QHFFENLDPEVDRT
+267 QHFFDDLDSEVERT
-281 VREAIHVLEGLGVE
+281 VREAISVLEELGVE

-313 LLTAEAGQFHQQRL
+313 LLTAEAGQFHQERL
-327 AAHRED
+327 AAHRAD

-342 EDGLAL
+342 ENGLSL
-348 SAADYIEAIRVREI
+348 SATDYIKAIRVREI
-362 VRRDFMNAFEK
+362 VRREFAQAFEK

-383 VPAPLRST
+383 IPAPLRST

-405 RLTRNTRLVNLL
+405 RLTRNTRLINLL

-430 VEASSSDEGLPVGLQ
+430 VADSNSEEGLPVGLQ

-451 SEKTLLHIAHAFE
+451 SEKILLHIAHAYE
-464 RATHWH
+464 RATPWH
-470 TVNVRHEALSMNNHS
+470 TKKVKRKTFSMDN
-485 GSQN
+485 

>member
-1 MADLLHASIAQI
+1 MEDILHASIAQI
-13 ASEIRQDE
+13 AAQIRKAEI
-21 LSPVQLIETTLEA
+21 SPVELIEATLEA
-34 IDQYEPQL
+34 IDRCEPQL
-42 NAFITVFREESLE
+42 NAFITLFREESL
-55 SAKRVEAELK
+55 KRARGAEAAIRDG
-65 NEKDLGPLHGIP
+65 KDLGPLHGLP
-77 IALKDIICVEGTR
+77 IALKDIIYVEGTQ

-96 FFSDE
+96 FFSEE
-101 SLQFDATIV
+101 SPQFDAALV
-110 SKLKS
+110 SKLRD

-161 AAVVAGCCAGALGSD
+161 AAAVAGCCVGALGSD

-199 ISVHGVVELAQSL
+199 ISVHGVLPLAQSL

-230 TLAGYDPRDV
+230 VLAGYDSRDV
-240 HSENQPVPDYT
+240 HSANCPVPDYT
-251 GGLDRPIRG
+251 EGLDQPIRG
-260 RKAGIPK
+260 CKAGMPK
-267 QHFFENLDPEVDRT
+267 QHFFDNVDPEVERT
-281 VREAIHVLEGLGVE
+281 VHEAIKVLEELGVD
-295 IVELDL
+295 IIELDL
-301 PSAEAG
+301 PSAEVG

-348 SAADYIEAIRVREI
+348 SAAEYINAIRVREI
-362 VRRDFMNAFEK
+362 VRREFVGAFEK

-383 VPAPLRST
+383 IPAPLRST

-405 RLTRNTRLVNLL
+405 RLTRNTRLINLL
-417 GLPSISVPCGFAQ
+417 GLPSISVPCGFAR
-430 VEASSSDEGLPVGLQ
+430 VENSNSKEGLPVGLQ
-445 ISGPWW
+445 ITGPWW
-451 SEKTLLHIAHAFE
+451 SEKTLLQVAHAYE
-464 RATHWH
+464 RATPWH
-470 TVNVRHEALSMNNHS
+470 TVNVKRCIE
-485 GSQN
+485 

>member
-1 MADLLHASIAQI
+1 MEDILHASIAQI
-13 ASEIRQDE
+13 AAQIRKAEI
-21 LSPVQLIETTLEA
+21 SPVELIEATLEV
-34 IDQYEPQL
+34 IDRCEPQL
-42 NAFITVFREESLE
+42 NAFITLFREESLE
-55 SAKRVEAELK
+55 RARGAEVEIRDG
-65 NEKDLGPLHGIP
+65 KDLGPLHGLP
-77 IALKDIICVEGTR
+77 IALKDIIYVEGTQ

-96 FFSDE
+96 FFSEE
-101 SLQFDATIV
+101 SPQFDAALV
-110 SKLKS
+110 SKLRD

-161 AAVVAGCCAGALGSD
+161 AAAVAGCCVGALGSD

-199 ISVHGVVELAQSL
+199 ISVHGVLPLAQSL

-230 TLAGYDPRDV
+230 VLAGYDSRDV
-240 HSENQPVPDYT
+240 HSANCPVPDYT
-251 GGLDRPIRG
+251 EGLDQPIRG
-260 RKAGIPK
+260 CKAGMPK
-267 QHFFENLDPEVDRT
+267 QHFFDNVDPEVERT
-281 VREAIHVLEGLGVE
+281 VHEAIKVLEELGVD
-295 IVELDL
+295 IIELDL
-301 PSAEAG
+301 PSAEVG

-313 LLTAEAGQFHQQRL
+313 LLTAEAGQFHQERL

-348 SAADYIEAIRVREI
+348 SAAEYISAIRVKEI

-383 VPAPLRST
+383 IPAPLRST

-405 RLTRNTRLVNLL
+405 RLTRNTRLINLL

-430 VEASSSDEGLPVGLQ
+430 VENSDSQEGLPVGLQ
-445 ISGPWW
+445 ITGPWW
-451 SEKTLLHIAHAFE
+451 SEKTLLQVAHAYE
-464 RATHWH
+464 RATPWH
-470 TVNVRHEALSMNNHS
+470 TVNVKRCIE
-485 GSQN
+485 

>member
-1 MADLLHASIAQI
+1 MDDILYGSIAQI
-13 ASEIRQDE
+13 AAQIRKGDI
-21 LSPVQLIETTLEA
+21 SPVELIEGTLEA
-34 IDQYEPQL
+34 IDQCEPQL
-42 NAFITVFREESLE
+42 NAFITVFHDESLE
-55 SAKRVEAELK
+55 RARQAET
-65 NEKDLGPLHGIP
+65 EIRDGTDLGPLHGMP
-77 IALKDIICVEGTR
+77 IALKDIIYVEGTQ

-96 FFSDE
+96 FFSHE
-101 SLQFDATIV
+101 SPRFDAALV
-110 SKLKS
+110 SRLKD
-115 AGAIIIGKTN
+115 AGAVIIGKTN

-199 ISVHGVVELAQSL
+199 VSVHGVLELAQSL

-222 HDVALMMN
+222 HDIALMMN

-240 HSENQPVPDYT
+240 HSENQPVLDYT
-251 GGLDRPIRG
+251 EGLEQPIRG
-260 RKAGIPK
+260 RRAGIPK
-267 QHFFENLDPEVDRT
+267 QHFFDNVDPEVERL
-281 VREAIHVLEGLGVE
+281 VREAIKVLEELGVD

-313 LLTAEAGQFHQQRL
+313 LLTAEAGQFHQERL
-327 AAHRED
+327 ATHRED

-348 SAADYIEAIRVREI
+348 SATDYVKAVRVRE
-362 VRRDFMNAFEK
+362 VARREFSEAFGA

-405 RLTRNTRLVNLL
+405 RLTRNTRLINLL

-430 VEASSSDEGLPVGLQ
+430 VENTDSEEGLPVGLQ

-451 SEKTLLHIAHAFE
+451 SEKTLLQIAHAYE
-464 RATHWH
+464 CATSWH
-470 TVNVRHEALSMNNHS
+470 TVNVKRCIE
-485 GSQN
+485 

>member
-1 MADLLHASIAQI
+1 MDDLLHASIAQI
-13 ASEIRQDE
+13 AAQIRKGEI
-21 LSPVQLIETTLEA
+21 SPVELIEMTIER
-34 IDQYEPQL
+34 IVQCEPQL

-55 SAKRVEAELK
+55 GARQAEVELR
-65 NEKDLGPLHGIP
+65 NGKDLGLLHGMP
-77 IALKDIICVEGTR
+77 IALKDIIYVEGTR

-96 FFSDE
+96 FFSEE
-101 SLQFDATIV
+101 SPQFDAALV
-110 SKLKS
+110 SKLRD

-161 AAVVAGCCAGALGSD
+161 AAVVAGCCAAALGSD

-194 PTFGR
+194 PTYGR
-199 ISVHGVVELAQSL
+199 TSVYGVLALAQSL

-251 GGLDRPIRG
+251 EGLDQPIRG
-260 RKAGIPK
+260 RKAGVPK
-267 QHFFENLDPEVDRT
+267 QHFFDNLDPEVERI
-281 VREAIHVLEGLGVE
+281 VREAIKVLEELGVD
-295 IVELDL
+295 IVELNL

-313 LLTAEAGQFHQQRL
+313 LLTAEAGQFHQERL
-327 AAHRED
+327 AAHGED

-348 SAADYIEAIRVREI
+348 SAADYVKAVRVREI
-362 VRRDFMNAFEK
+362 VKREFEGAFEE

-383 VPAPLRST
+383 IPAPLRST

-405 RLTRNTRLVNLL
+405 RLTRNTRLINLL

-430 VEASSSDEGLPVGLQ
+430 VENSDSEEGLPVGLQ
-445 ISGPWW
+445 ITGPWW
-451 SEKTLLHIAHAFE
+451 SEKTLLQVAYAYE
-464 RATHWH
+464 QTTSWH
-470 TVNVRHEALSMNNHS
+470 TKNVKRDAFSMDN
-485 GSQN
+485 

>member
-1 MADLLHASIAQI
+1 MDDILYGSIAQI
-13 ASEIRQDE
+13 AAQIRKGEI
-21 LSPVQLIETTLEA
+21 SPVELIEGTLEV
-34 IDQYEPQL
+34 IDRYEPQL
-42 NAFITVFREESLE
+42 NAFITVFHDESLE
-55 SAKRVEAELK
+55 RARQAEAEIR
-65 NEKDLGPLHGIP
+65 NGNDLSPLHGLP
-77 IALKDIICVEGTR
+77 IALKDIIYVEGTQ

-96 FFSDE
+96 FFSHE
-101 SLQFDATIV
+101 SPQFDAALV
-110 SKLKS
+110 SKLRD

-199 ISVHGVVELAQSL
+199 ISVHGVLELAQSL

-240 HSENQPVPDYT
+240 HSEDQPAPNYT
-251 GGLDRPIRG
+251 EGLNGPVRG
-260 RKAGIPK
+260 FRAGIPK
-267 QHFFENLDPEVDRT
+267 QHFFDDLDPEVERT
-281 VREAIHVLEGLGVE
+281 VLAAIKTLEELGVE
-295 IVELDL
+295 IIELNL
-301 PSAEAG
+301 PAAEAG
-307 HEVTLT
+307 HEVTIK
-313 LLTAEAGQFHQQRL
+313 LLMAEAGQFHEERL
-327 AAHRED
+327 AAHREN

-342 EDGLAL
+342 EEGLSL
-348 SAADYIEAIRVREI
+348 SAADYIKTIRAREI
-362 VRRDFMNAFEK
+362 VKREFVQAFEK

-383 VPAPLRST
+383 VPAPLRTT

-405 RLTRNTRLVNLL
+405 RLTRNTRLINLL

-430 VEASSSDEGLPVGLQ
+430 VEASNSDEGLPVGLQ

-451 SEKTLLHIAHAFE
+451 SEKTLLHIAHAYE
-464 RATHWH
+464 RATSWH
-470 TVNVRHEALSMNNHS
+470 TVNVKRCIE
-485 GSQN
+485 

>member
-1 MADLLHASIAQI
+1 MDDILHASIAQI
-13 ASEIRQDE
+13 GAQIRKGKI
-21 LSPVQLIETTLEA
+21 SPVELIEMTLQA
-34 IDQYEPQL
+34 IDQCEPRL

-55 SAKRVEAELK
+55 SARRAEAEIRSG
-65 NEKDLGPLHGIP
+65 KDLGPLHGIP
-77 IALKDIICVEGTR
+77 IALKDIIYVEGTR

-96 FFSDE
+96 FFSAE
-101 SLQFDATIV
+101 SPQFDATLV
-110 SKLKS
+110 SKLKD
-115 AGAIIIGKTN
+115 AGAIIIGKAN

-199 ISVHGVVELAQSL
+199 TSVHGVLALAQSL

-222 HDVALMMN
+222 HDAALMMN
-230 TLAGYDPRDV
+230 VLAGYDLRDV

-251 GGLDRPIRG
+251 EGLDQPIRG
-260 RKAGIPK
+260 RRAGVPK
-267 QHFFENLDPEVDRT
+267 QHFFENLDPEVERV
-281 VREAIHVLEGLGVE
+281 VREAIKVLEGLEVD

-301 PSAEAG
+301 PSAKAG

-313 LLTAEAGQFHQQRL
+313 LLMAEAGQFHQERL
-327 AAHRED
+327 AAHRGD

-342 EDGLAL
+342 ENGLSL
-348 SAADYIEAIRVREI
+348 SATDYVKAVRVREI
-362 VRRDFMNAFEK
+362 VKREFVDAFEE
-373 VDCILSPTAP
+373 VDCIVSPTAP
-383 VPAPLRST
+383 IPAPLRST

-405 RLTRNTRLVNLL
+405 RLTRNTRLINLL
-417 GLPSISVPCGFAQ
+417 GLPSISVPCGFVQ
-430 VEASSSDEGLPVGLQ
+430 VEDSDSNLGLPVGLQ

-451 SEKTLLHIAHAFE
+451 SEKTLLQIAHAYE
-464 RATHWH
+464 RATPWH
-470 TVNVRHEALSMNNHS
+470 TINVKRECDN
-485 GSQN
+485 